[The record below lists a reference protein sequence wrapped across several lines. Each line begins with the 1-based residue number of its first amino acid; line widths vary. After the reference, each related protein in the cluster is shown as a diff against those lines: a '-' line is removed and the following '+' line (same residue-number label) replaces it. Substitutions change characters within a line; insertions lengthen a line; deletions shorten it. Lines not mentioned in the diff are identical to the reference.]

1 MSYRIAITNLKGGVG
16 KTTICFN
23 LAGALAERGKKIL
36 LIDMDH
42 QGNLSSM
49 FLPNIYELPRT
60 IADVLVNDEEL
71 RLHEAKHETSS
82 DLIDIVPANLTLSD
96 IDSLLASD
104 GDAQYFLYD
113 ELEELENDPYDF
125 ILLDCPPNLGLAT
138 RMSLVAAH
146 GFIVPIEC
154 QKWAPIGSQRL
165 MSVVLKIRRRANPNL
180 ELLGYV
186 ISKFDVRRK
195 INQDYLEQFQ
205 QAYQHQL
212 FKTIIGDYVQYIESV
227 SMHEPITRYAPK
239 SKQAETFRNLAD
251 EIVNHELVVSH
262 DKRR

>member
-1 MSYRIAITNLKGGVG
+1 MSYRVAITNLKGGVG

-23 LAGALAERGKKIL
+23 LAGALAEKGKKIL

-49 FLPNIYELPRT
+49 FIPNIYDLEKT
-60 IADVLVNDEEL
+60 IAEVLVGDDDIRVECVMRKTATANI
-71 RLHEAKHETSS
+71 
-82 DLIDIVPANLTLSD
+82 DLVPANLTLSD
-96 IDSLLASD
+96 LDSLLASD
-104 GDAQYFLYD
+104 GDSQYFLYD
-113 ELEELENDPYDF
+113 ELEELDPDPYDF
-125 ILLDCPPNLGLAT
+125 ILIDCPPNLGLAT
-138 RMSLVAAH
+138 RMGLIAAH

-165 MSVVLKIRRRANPNL
+165 LSVVQKIRRRANPEL

-195 INQDYLEQFQ
+195 INQDYLDQFQ
-205 QAYQHQL
+205 ETYREDL

-227 SMHEPITRYAPK
+227 SRHEPITTYAPK
-239 SKQAETFRNLAD
+239 SKQADTFRDFAEELLK
-251 EIVNHELVVSH
+251 HRLVVAH
-262 DKRR
+262 GAR

>member
-23 LAGALAERGKKIL
+23 LAGALAEKGKKIL

-49 FLPNIYELPRT
+49 FIPNIYDLDRT
-60 IADVLVNDEEL
+60 IADVLVGAEEI
-71 RLHEAKHETSS
+71 RIERVLHPTAIANI
-82 DLIDIVPANLTLSD
+82 DLVPANLTLSD
-96 IDSLLASD
+96 LDSLLASD

-113 ELEELENDPYDF
+113 ELAELDHDPYDF
-125 ILLDCPPNLGLAT
+125 ILIDCPPNLGLAT
-138 RMSLVAAH
+138 RMALIATH
-146 GFIVPIEC
+146 GYMVPIEC

-165 MSVVLKIRRRANPNL
+165 LSVVQKIRRRANPSL

-205 QAYQHQL
+205 DAYRNEL

-227 SMHEPITRYAPK
+227 SRHEPITTYAPK
-239 SKQAETFRNLAD
+239 SKQAETFRDLAD
-251 EIVNHELVVSH
+251 ELIRHRLVVAH
-262 DKRR
+262 GKG